1 MKHFPMS
8 RNKGLPE
15 EVSIASDEFKTGTEI
30 TTMITIIDFTTT
42 EMRVNDEA
50 SIDNCVEPT
59 DSAITRWV
67 HLKGLHD
74 RQSVEQIGRQFGIH
88 SLLVEDILNPRHR
101 PKLDAEPDQ
110 FCLILREFR
119 LSSSMQMESEQV
131 SIIVGSG
138 FVLSFQE
145 SDIDFF
151 SHIKQRLSNPR
162 SRVRN
167 SKADFLGYL
176 LIDALVD
183 RYIAVMDSFD
193 DRIQALEDTLES
205 WDKDTLNEIYRLR
218 HLMGIFQR
226 TVRPLREAISRLI
239 RDDSEVIIETSRPYL
254 RDLHDHLL
262 HVGEM
267 ADAYLDNL
275 SNMLEIHLLRLDTK
289 TNETVKVLTVVSTIL
304 LPLTLIASIFGM
316 NFQNMPFQLEYAY
329 PLVVLTMI
337 VIGMFFLFSFRRRQW
352 I

>member
-1 MKHFPMS
+1 MS
-8 RNKGLPE
+8 GNKGLPK
-15 EVSIASDEFKTGTEI
+15 EVSIAADKSKTRMER
-30 TTMITIIDFTTT
+30 TTMIVMIDFSPT
-42 EMRVNDEA
+42 EIGVYDA
-50 SIDNCVEPT
+50 VSIDDCVEPT

-74 RQSVEQIGRQFGIH
+74 RQSAEQIGRQFGIH

-101 PKLDAEPDQ
+101 PKLDATPDQ

-119 LSSSMQMESEQV
+119 LTSAVQMESEQV

-151 SHIKQRLSNPR
+151 SNIRQRLSNPK

-167 SKADFLGYL
+167 SKSDFLGYL

-193 DRIQALEDTLES
+193 DRIQALEDALES
-205 WDKDTLNEIYRLR
+205 WDKTTLNEIYRLR
-218 HLMGIFQR
+218 HLMGVFQR
-226 TVRPLREAISRLI
+226 TVRPLREAVSRLI
-239 RDDSEVIIETSRPYL
+239 RDESEIVMETSRPYL
-254 RDLHDHLL
+254 RDLYDHLL
-262 HVGEM
+262 QVGEM

-316 NFQNMPFQLEYAY
+316 NFQNMPFQLDYAY
-329 PLVVLTMI
+329 PLVVLIMI
-337 VIGMFFLFSFRRRQW
+337 VIGVFCLFYFRRRQW

>member
-1 MKHFPMS
+1 MKHSSMS
-8 RNKGLPE
+8 RNKVLSE
-15 EVSIASDEFKTGTEI
+15 EVSIASEESKARTER
-30 TTMITIIDFTTT
+30 TTMITMIDFSTT
-42 EMRVNDEA
+42 EMRVNDEV
-50 SIDNCVEPT
+50 SIDDCVEPT

-67 HLKGLHD
+67 HLKGLQD

-88 SLLVEDILNPRHR
+88 SLLVEDILNPKHR

-119 LSSSMQMESEQV
+119 LTSSVQMESEQI
-131 SIIVGSG
+131 SIVVGSG

-145 SDIDFF
+145 SDIDLF
-151 SHIKQRLSNPR
+151 SHIRQRLSNR
-162 SRVRN
+162 KSRVRN
-167 SKADFLGYL
+167 SKSDFLGYL

-183 RYIAVMDSFD
+183 RYIAAMDSFD
-193 DRIQALEDTLES
+193 DRIQVLEDALES
-205 WDKDTLNEIYRLR
+205 WDKTTLNEIYKLR
-218 HLMGIFQR
+218 HLMGVIQR

-239 RDDSEVIIETSRPYL
+239 RDDSQVIMETSRPYL

-289 TNETVKVLTVVSTIL
+289 TNETVKVLTVVSAIL
-304 LPLTLIASIFGM
+304 MPLTLIASIFGM
-316 NFQNMPFQLEYAY
+316 NFQSMPFQVEYAY
-329 PLVVLTMI
+329 PLVVIAMI
-337 VIGMFFLFSFRRRQW
+337 GIGTVLLFYFRRRQW

>member
-1 MKHFPMS
+1 MIVMIDFSPTEI
-8 RNKGLPE
+8 GVYDA
-15 EVSIASDEFKTGTEI
+15 VSID
-30 TTMITIIDFTTT
+30 D
-42 EMRVNDEA
+42 
-50 SIDNCVEPT
+50 CVEPT

-74 RQSVEQIGRQFGIH
+74 RQSAEQIGRQFGIH

-101 PKLDAEPDQ
+101 PKLDATPDQ

-119 LSSSMQMESEQV
+119 LTSAVQMESEQV

-151 SHIKQRLSNPR
+151 SNIRQRLSNPK

-167 SKADFLGYL
+167 SKSDFLGYL

-193 DRIQALEDTLES
+193 DRIQALEDALES
-205 WDKDTLNEIYRLR
+205 WDKTTLNEIYRLR
-218 HLMGIFQR
+218 HLMGVFQR
-226 TVRPLREAISRLI
+226 TVRPLREAVSRLI
-239 RDDSEVIIETSRPYL
+239 RDESEIVMETSRPYL
-254 RDLHDHLL
+254 RDLYDHLL
-262 HVGEM
+262 QVGEM

-316 NFQNMPFQLEYAY
+316 NFQNMPFQLDYAY
-329 PLVVLTMI
+329 PLVVLIMI
-337 VIGMFFLFSFRRRQW
+337 VIGVFCLFYFRRRQW

>member
-1 MKHFPMS
+1 MKHIPMS
-8 RNKGLPE
+8 QNKGPAE
-15 EVSIASDEFKTGTEI
+15 EVSIASDESKIGIERIMMVTMIDFSATEI
-30 TTMITIIDFTTT
+30 
-42 EMRVNDEA
+42 RVYDDA
-50 SIDNCVEPT
+50 SINDCVRPT
-59 DSAITRWV
+59 DSTLIRWV
-67 HLKGLHD
+67 HLKGLQD
-74 RQSVEQIGRQFGIH
+74 RQLVEQIGRQFGIH
-88 SLLVEDILNPRHR
+88 PLLVEDILNTEHR
-101 PKLDAEPDQ
+101 PKLDADPDQ

-119 LSSSMQMESEQV
+119 STSSVQMESEQV
-131 SIIVGSG
+131 SVIVGSG

-151 SHIKQRLSNPR
+151 SHIRQRLSNPK

-167 SKADFLGYL
+167 SKSDFLGYL

-193 DRIQALEDTLES
+193 DRIQALEDALDS
-205 WDKDTLNEIYRLR
+205 WDKTTLNEIYRLR
-218 HLMGIFQR
+218 HLMGVFQR
-226 TVRPLREAISRLI
+226 TVRPLREAVSRLI
-239 RDDSEVIIETSRPYL
+239 RDESEIVMETSQPYL
-254 RDLHDHLL
+254 RDLNDHLL

-304 LPLTLIASIFGM
+304 MPLTLIASIFGM

-329 PLVVLTMI
+329 PLVVLTMT
-337 VIGMFFLFSFRRRQW
+337 VIGMVFLFYFRKRHW